1 MSLPRVAVICDL
13 KEEGWP
19 SMDLVAEMLLD
30 NLRSNHSDA
39 VKATPICPAM
49 RRRFTGDPNA
59 NGNHGESRAWAFNA
73 DRLINRFWD
82 YPRYL
87 RSVKNEFDLFHLVDH
102 SYSQLAHE
110 LPGNR
115 VIVTCHD
122 IDSFRCLTD
131 PERDRRGR
139 MFRAMAER
147 ILKGFR
153 KAARV
158 TCDSV
163 ATRDEVVSKCLL
175 PPEKVVVIPNGV
187 HPAYSP
193 EPVINADQKANRL
206 LGPARDDSIDIL
218 HVGST
223 IQRKRIDVL
232 LKVFAA
238 LLKEFPQ
245 ARLIRVGGA
254 FTAAQSELA
263 AELNLSKS
271 IIVLPFLERDILA
284 AVYRRAALVLQP
296 SDGEGFGLPVI
307 EAMASGASVIA
318 SDIPVLREVGG
329 DAVAY
334 CPVANVAAWR
344 KQVIALIHERFENPD
359 LWSARKDAGLM
370 QAGKFTWA
378 VYAQKVTRLYEE
390 VLNQV
395 F

>member
-13 KEEGWP
+13 KEESWP
-19 SMDLVAEMLLD
+19 SMDLVAEMLVD
-30 NLRSNHSDA
+30 NLRINHSDA
-39 VKATPICPAM
+39 VKATPLCPAM
-49 RRRFTGDPNA
+49 RRRFTS
-59 NGNHGESRAWAFNA
+59 NGNHSESSAFRFNA

-131 PERDRRGR
+131 PQSDRRGR
-139 MFRAMAER
+139 MFRAMAKR

-163 ATRDEVVSKCLL
+163 ATRDEVVSNGLL

-193 EPVINADQKANRL
+193 EPRAQADREADRL
-206 LGPARDDSIDIL
+206 LGPVRDDCIDIL

-238 LLKEFPQ
+238 LLKEFPGS
-245 ARLIRVGGA
+245 RLIRVGGA
-254 FTAAQSELA
+254 FTAQQSELA
-263 AELNLSKS
+263 AELNLSKA
-271 IIVLPFLERDILA
+271 IIILPFLERNILA

-329 DAVAY
+329 DAAAY

-344 KQVIALIHERFENPD
+344 EQAIALIHERFENPD
-359 LWSARKDAGLM
+359 LWATRRAAGLT

-390 VLNQV
+390 VLNQAS
-395 F
+395 

>member
-1 MSLPRVAVICDL
+1 
-13 KEEGWP
+13 
-19 SMDLVAEMLLD
+19 MDLVAEMLLA

-39 VKATPICPAM
+39 VKATALCPAM
-49 RRRFTGDPNA
+49 RRRFTSDPNA
-59 NGNHGESRAWAFNA
+59 NGNHREPRAWAFNA

-139 MFRAMAER
+139 MFQAMAKR

-163 ATRDEVVSKCLL
+163 ATRDEVVGNGLL

-193 EPVINADQKANRL
+193 EPVAQADLKANGL
-206 LGPARDDSIDIL
+206 LGPARDDCIDVL

-245 ARLIRVGGA
+245 ARLVRVGGA

-271 IIVLPFLERDILA
+271 IITLPFLDRDILA

-318 SDIPVLREVGG
+318 SDIPVLKEVGG

-334 CPVANVAAWR
+334 CPVANVPAWR
-344 KQVIALIHERFENPD
+344 KQVITLIHERFENPD
-359 LWSARKDAGLM
+359 LWSARRAAGLM

-378 VYAQKVTRLYEE
+378 VYAQKVTRLYDE
-390 VLNQV
+390 VLNQG

>member
-1 MSLPRVAVICDL
+1 MNIPRVAVICDL

-39 VKATPICPAM
+39 VKATPLCPAM
-49 RRRFTGDPNA
+49 RRRFTTSFQASPF
-59 NGNHGESRAWAFNA
+59 AFNA

-87 RSVKNEFDLFHLVDH
+87 RSVRNEFDLFHLVDH

-110 LPGNR
+110 LPDNR

-131 PERDRRGR
+131 PARDRRGR
-139 MFRAMAER
+139 MFRAMVKR

-163 ATRDEVVSKCLL
+163 ATRDEVIRHGLL
-175 PPEKVVVIPNGV
+175 SPEKVVVIPNGV

-193 EPVINADQKANRL
+193 EPVAQADRKATRL
-206 LGPARDDSIDIL
+206 LGPASADCIDIL

-232 LKVFAA
+232 LRVFAA

-254 FTAAQSELA
+254 FTAAQSALA
-263 AELNLSKS
+263 AELNLSKA
-271 IIVLPFLERDILA
+271 IITLPFLERDVLA

-318 SDIPVLREVGG
+318 SDIPVLKEVGG
-329 DAVAY
+329 TAAAY
-334 CPVANVAAWR
+334 CRVANVSEWSEQA
-344 KQVIALIHERFENPD
+344 VALIHERFTNPD
-359 LWSARKDAGLM
+359 LWSARQAAGLA

-378 VYAQKVTRLYEE
+378 VYAQKVTRLFEE
-390 VLNQV
+390 VLNDI
-395 F
+395 